1 MPQLESVELFFSY
14 SHKDR
19 ELCEEL
25 QRHLALLK
33 RQGVISVWHD
43 RQIAAGSEW
52 AGAIDAHMKSA
63 RIILLLVSADFVS
76 SDYCYDV
83 EMKHALARHAAGTA
97 RVIPVLLRDVD
108 WRGAPFSHLQA
119 VPTGA
124 MPVTSWDNRDEA
136 FADVARAIREAV
148 TDLTTR
154 QAAAG
159 VTPTALSSGAPTVHF
174 PSQQQ
179 LIEEQARGVIGRGY
193 VEDALDR
200 FIATQRSGYFIIE
213 GGPGSGKSAIA
224 ARLAIKRRPVHHF
237 IGRTGRRSDVR
248 LILSSLIAQ
257 LDATSSEA
265 DALVAKPVDELIAR
279 FDGALQQHAR
289 ASSPVLLLFDALN
302 ELMPDDVEPLFL
314 PMDPLPPGV
323 HVVVTSQPGE
333 RLTRLVE
340 QLATVPTQIYQLG
353 PLRREEVQ
361 EMIVSR
367 QPDATGFLID
377 RIERASLGNPLYI
390 RATMDA
396 LALGSD
402 FEIEALP
409 KAVEGY
415 FGRVTRALPDNRL
428 LRDVLGFIG
437 VSRKNLSLLE
447 LSQLTGSTQRA
458 VATEAIGSIRPFLLE
473 IDGGY
478 VFYHERF
485 HDFVVGE
492 LLYEDELR
500 DYHKR
505 LAAWLEGPAAKG
517 RDYYWNSL
525 TYHLLH
531 AGEVGALDRIDDQ
544 FLAGKLRRFGY
555 GVLEDLE
562 LLAAALLG
570 SGDPS
575 SVEQCVARLDGLREV
590 VGSDVVDEMAR
601 SVQPN
606 VRGPHSQSIVPRLR
620 VVPGID
626 AHAILLPKREV
637 TADFVEVVPRD
648 GHLVIAIGD
657 APMSGLKSAFVARFI
672 ATLFRSLVLAPG
684 PLRLD
689 AVMDQLSAL
698 ISRHPY
704 FERVSMQCVDIALG
718 ERTMTMAN
726 AGHPYPVLYSTRYQ
740 RCDRLAVRGPLLHAR
755 QIDTSEARSYR
766 VRHAEIEAGFIIVLV
781 SDGITE
787 GGSINNPYGYRFT
800 SVIERNA
807 GGTARSICEAILY
820 DWRQHQRVDAATD
833 DATILVLALPGAT
846 GDTGR

>member
-19 ELCEEL
+19 ALREEL
-25 QRHLALLK
+25 ERHLGVLK
-33 RQGVISVWHD
+33 RQGFISVWHD
-43 RQIAAGSEW
+43 RQITAGSEW
-52 AGAIDAHMKSA
+52 AGAIDAHIHSA
-63 RIILLLVSADFVS
+63 RVILLLISADFVS

-83 EMKHALARHAAGTA
+83 ELKRALARHAAGEA
-97 RVIPVLLRDVD
+97 RVIPVLLRAVD

-119 VPTGA
+119 VPTGGV
-124 MPVTSWDNRDEA
+124 PVTSWENQDEA
-136 FADVARAIREAV
+136 FADIARAIREAV
-148 TDLTTR
+148 TDLTAPR
-154 QAAAG
+154 ASAG
-159 VTPTALSSGAPTVHF
+159 VTPPVASSGAATVYF

-179 LIEEQARGVIGRGY
+179 LIEEQARGMIGRGY

-224 ARLAIKRRPVHHF
+224 ARLAINRTPVHHF

-257 LDATSSEA
+257 LGAAPDA
-265 DALVAKPVDELIAR
+265 DALATKPVDELIAR
-279 FDGALQQHAR
+279 FDRALQRRAR
-289 ASSPVLLLFDALN
+289 ASSAVLLLFDALN
-302 ELMPDDVEPLFL
+302 ELTPDDVEPSFL
-314 PMDPLPPGV
+314 PVDPLPPGV

-353 PLRREEVQ
+353 PLRPEEVQ
-361 EMIVSR
+361 AMIVSR

-377 RIERASLGNPLYI
+377 RIQRASLGNPLYI

-396 LALGSD
+396 LALDSD
-402 FEIEALP
+402 FEVEALP

-437 VSRKNLSLLE
+437 ASRKNLSLLE
-447 LSQLTGSTQRA
+447 LSQLTGSAQRE
-458 VATEAIGSIRPFLLE
+458 VATEAIASIRLFLLE
-473 IDGGY
+473 IDGSY
-478 VFYHERF
+478 AFYHERF

-500 DYHKR
+500 DYHNR
-505 LAAWLEGPAAKG
+505 LAAWLESPAAKG

-525 TYHLLH
+525 TYHLCH
-531 AGEVGALDRIDDQ
+531 AGDIGALKRIDDQ

-570 SGDPS
+570 TGDPS

-606 VRGPHSQSIVPRLR
+606 VRGPHSQSLVPRFA

-648 GHLVIAIGD
+648 GHLIIAIGD

-684 PLRLD
+684 QLRLD
-689 AVMDQLSAL
+689 YIMDQLSAL

-704 FERVSMQCVDIALG
+704 FERVSMQCVDVALDEG
-718 ERTMTMAN
+718 TMTMVN
-726 AGHPYPVLYSTRYQ
+726 AGHPYPVVYSTRYG

-755 QIDTSEARSYR
+755 PIETPPAGAFR
-766 VRHAEIEAGFIIVLV
+766 VRHAEIGVGFVVVLV

-787 GGSINNPYGYRFT
+787 AGPIQNPYGYRFT
-800 SVIERNA
+800 SMVEQNA
-807 GGTARSICEAILY
+807 GGGARSICQAIL
-820 DWRQHQRVDAATD
+820 DHWRYHIGVDAAND
-833 DATILVLALPGAT
+833 DATSRAACCSI
-846 GDTGR
+846 